1 MGLLKKIGKSVKRV
15 FKGVKKVFK
24 KASKFV
30 GRAMKSPWGKALMI
44 AAVIFTAGAAAGVW
58 GGFGAAS
65 AAGGSGAASTGFF
78 GKIIGGAKTMF
89 TGGKAAATVAAS
101 NTATGM
107 VATPMA
113 QIGAEYAASVGL
125 PGAAAAAA
133 PAAAAGGAGAA
144 GMMAKAAGAVGKFA
158 MSPGGGML
166 AGNALAGY
174 AQGKAQQEILDQ
186 EEAQRRYYDE
196 AWRDPSKVDDLMR
209 AASGDI
215 NVPLGFMNRA
225 RRVTEFLDQRANAQ
239 PLQPTMTPGGA

>member
-1 MGLLKKIGKSVKRV
+1 MGLLSKISKSVKKIFR
-15 FKGVKKVFK
+15 GVRKVFK
-24 KASKFV
+24 KTTKFI
-30 GRAMKSPWGKALMI
+30 GRAMKSPWGKALLL
-44 AAVIFTAGAAAGVW
+44 AATIFTMGAAAGVW
-58 GGFGAAS
+58 GGLGTVG
-65 AAGGSGAASTGFF
+65 AAGGGAAGTGGFF
-78 GKIIGGAKTMF
+78 SKFIGGAKGLF

-133 PAAAAGGAGAA
+133 PAATTAATGGLV
-144 GMMAKAAGAVGKFA
+144 AKAAGAAGKFLA
-158 MSPGGGML
+158 SPGGGML
-166 AGNALAGY
+166 AGNALSGY

-196 AWRDPSKVDDLMR
+196 TWRDPSKVGDLMA

-225 RRVTEFLDQRANAQ
+225 RRVTEFLDQRANAV
-239 PLQPTMTPGGA
+239 PLQPTMTPGGL